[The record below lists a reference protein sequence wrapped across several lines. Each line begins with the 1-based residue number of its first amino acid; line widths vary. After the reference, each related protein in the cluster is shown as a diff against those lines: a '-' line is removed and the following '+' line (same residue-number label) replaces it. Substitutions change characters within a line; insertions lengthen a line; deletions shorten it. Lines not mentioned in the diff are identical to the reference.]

1 MQVLPCQGRV
11 LELTTQVIGLTNL
24 AKHKWALLN
33 HYVAAHGRLPGAQAT
48 GATGGSAAG
57 PAAQGVKR
65 VRFKSKGGRS
75 TEDVVGWVGGKTLA
89 PRLSRDSAAEPPAQS
104 GALLRLGR
112 VRGPSS

>member
-24 AKHKWALLN
+24 DEHKWALLN

-75 TEDVVGWVGGKTLA
+75 TEDVVGWVGGKNFS
-89 PRLSRDSAAEPPAQS
+89 PQAQS
-104 GALLRLGR
+104 RQRGRATSPVRRIAATRTREGA
-112 VRGPSS
+112 